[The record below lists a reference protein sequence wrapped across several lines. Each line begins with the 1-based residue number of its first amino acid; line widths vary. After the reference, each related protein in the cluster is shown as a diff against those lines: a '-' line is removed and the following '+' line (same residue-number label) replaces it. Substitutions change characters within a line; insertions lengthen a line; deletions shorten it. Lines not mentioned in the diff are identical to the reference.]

1 MRILAIDPGPNMG
14 YALAEFSERF
24 KTLKLLDSSIIR
36 DKDKSYTFLA
46 EQALNLDVFVV
57 ENYIISPKVYG
68 HSHEG
73 DSGETLRM
81 IGAIEMLC
89 HLQDDLELVLQL
101 PSTKPAGYGFL
112 GKSYKRGKRDMH
124 GFDAMAHLMFY
135 LVTKHQM
142 PPLSTP

>member
-1 MRILAIDPGPNMG
+1 MG
-14 YALAEFSERF
+14 FALAEYDEASKE
-24 KTLKLLDSSIIR
+24 LKILNSAIIR
-36 DKDKSYTFLA
+36 KKAESYTYLA
-46 EQALNLDVFVV
+46 EQALDDLDLFVV

-89 HLQDDLELVLQL
+89 HLQEIELVLQAS
-101 PSTKPAGYGFL
+101 STKPAGYGFL

-124 GFDAMAHLMFY
+124 AFDAMAHLVYY
-135 LVTKHQM
+135 LVTVRRM
-142 PPLSTP
+142 PPLS